1 MRKISLNRLFCP
13 KSLEIKQLLR
23 TMKIT
28 LYLLL
33 FIVFQAY
40 SADCRSQSA
49 KVSLPNTKL
58 RVGQVLA
65 KIEAQTEYL
74 FVYNKKSVDVRRTV
88 KVYADNEPVSKVLE
102 KVFAGTNIRY
112 VMEGKNIVLTEQ
124 EESTGNIASVQQENP
139 TIKGIVT
146 DLKGEPIIGAN
157 ILEEGTMN
165 GVITDLDGEFNI
177 DVPTDAT
184 LFISYI
190 GYEPVA
196 ITLNGQRTLHIQMRE
211 EALALETVVITA
223 MGIKKKAASLTYSTQ
238 QVNGSEL
245 TRAKDPNMIN
255 ALAGKTAGVLINR
268 TANLGG
274 SAKVAI
280 RGPRSAFAG
289 GNNQPLYVIDGVP
302 ILNNSTES
310 TATVMGGNYDGVN
323 RDAGDGISNLNPDD
337 IESMNILKGA
347 SAAALYGS
355 QAANG
360 VILITTKKGKAGLH
374 RITFSSNLT
383 IDHAISTPDF
393 QNTYGRNEDG
403 GTASWGPKGKLKD
416 YDNVGNYFGDG
427 ITAINS
433 LSVTTGND
441 KVQTYF
447 SYANTTA
454 KGLVD
459 SNKLQKHN
467 LNLRETASLFNERLK
482 LDGSATLMTQRIK
495 NSPATGGYY
504 LNPLVSLYGFPRGVD
519 MSPYKTEFETF
530 NADRN
535 MMGQNWIEKNE
546 DGTVSEWAQNP
557 YWLRNRVVNDNK
569 RYRALASVSANL
581 KVTDWFSLQ
590 ARGNVDYISDKF
602 ENKMYATTAP
612 NIAGKYNGK
621 ENGRY
626 VWSDNQVFQTYADL
640 MAMFN
645 RDFGDFSLN
654 AALGTSINISKMSS
668 LFLDSHIASLYKPNV
683 FTIPNIV
690 MDSKSVIDQ
699 TIDSKRTLQ
708 SVFATAQLGWKE
720 MLYLDLT
727 ARNDW
732 SSTLAYTDSKNS
744 GFFYPSVGLTWII
757 NKTFKLPEWISF
769 AKIRGSWAEV
779 GNDLPVG
786 ITNLVDIVTAGGG
799 ISVNDTEQRGDLK
812 PEISNSF
819 EFGTEWRFFHGRFGI
834 DFTWYKTNTK
844 NQLLRMENPAGST
857 YKYRYINAGKIR
869 NQGFELAV
877 DATPLMNESF
887 RWKTTVNM
895 SANSNKVVS
904 LHPDYTRFSYYYEGF
919 NMAYQMR
926 IVEGG
931 KLGDIYGNAFQRD
944 GNGKIMLSTD
954 PDHKGQP
961 LGNSGNNDLL
971 GNANPDFLLG
981 WGNMVA
987 YKHFSLYFLIDF
999 RFGGN
1004 VMSLTQADLDS
1015 KGVTKASAEARDRGY
1030 VEYQGQKFEN
1040 PERFYTTVGDKNG
1053 ISEYYMYDATN
1064 IRLREVSLSY
1074 SFPKSMLEK
1083 TKFIEG
1089 LDVSLI
1095 ARNLFF
1101 FKKDAPFDPDAV
1113 LSVGN
1118 NNQGVDVFGMPTTR
1132 NIGFNLKFT
1141 F

>member
-1 MRKISLNRLFCP
+1 MKRLFCP

-23 TMKIT
+23 TMKVT
-28 LYLLL
+28 LFLLL

-40 SADCRSQSA
+40 SVECHSQSA
-49 KVSLPNTKL
+49 KVSIPNSRL
-58 RVGQVLA
+58 RVGQVLS
-65 KIEAQTEYL
+65 KIESQTEYL
-74 FVYNKKSVDVRRTV
+74 FVYNKKSVDVRRAV
-88 KVYADNEPVSKVLE
+88 NVYADNEPVSEVLD
-102 KVFAGTNIRY
+102 KVFAGTDIRY

-124 EESTGNIASVQQENP
+124 EGSTENTASVQPKNP
-139 TIKGIVT
+139 TIKGVVT

-157 ILEEGTMN
+157 ILEEGTAN
-165 GVITDLDGEFNI
+165 GVITDLDGEFRI
-177 DVPTDAT
+177 DVPNDAT
-184 LFISYI
+184 LTISYI
-190 GYEPVA
+190 GYEPVSVV
-196 ITLNGQRTLHIQMRE
+196 LDGQKVLRIQMKE
-211 EALALETVVITA
+211 EAMALETVVITA
-223 MGIKKKAASLTYSTQ
+223 MGIKKKAASLTYATQ
-238 QVNGSEL
+238 LINGDEL
-245 TRAKDPNMIN
+245 TRSRDPNMIN
-255 ALAGKTAGVLINR
+255 ALTGKTAGVLINR

-280 RGPRSAFAG
+280 RGARSAFAS

-302 ILNNSTES
+302 MLNNSTES
-310 TATVMGGNYDGVN
+310 TATVMGGDNDGVN

-360 VILITTKKGKAGLH
+360 VILITTKRGKAGLH
-374 RITFSSNLT
+374 RVTFSSNLT
-383 IDHAISTPDF
+383 IDHATGIPDF
-393 QNTYGRNEDG
+393 QNSYGRNEDG
-403 GTASWGPKGKLKD
+403 GTASWGQKGKLKD
-416 YDNVGNYFGDG
+416 YDNAGDYFGNG
-427 ITAINS
+427 VTAINS
-433 LSVTTGND
+433 LAITTGND
-441 KVQTYF
+441 KIQTYF

-454 KGLVD
+454 KGIVD
-459 SNKLQKHN
+459 NNKLQKHN
-467 LNLRETASLFNERLK
+467 LSLHETGSLFNNRLT
-482 LDGSATLMTQRIK
+482 LDGSATLIMQKTK

-519 MSPYKTEFETF
+519 MSPYKAEFETF

-535 MMGQNWIEKNE
+535 MMGQNWIEKND
-546 DGTVSEWAQNP
+546 DGTISEWAQNP
-557 YWLRNRVVNDNK
+557 YWIKNRVLSDNK
-569 RYRALASVSANL
+569 RYRALASVSATL
-581 KVTDWFSLQ
+581 KVTDWLNLQ
-590 ARGNVDYISDKF
+590 ARGNVDYVSDKF

-612 NIAGKYNGK
+612 NITGRYNGK

-626 VWSDNQVFQTYADL
+626 VWSDTQAFQTYADL
-640 MAMFN
+640 MAMLN
-645 RDFGDFSLN
+645 KDFGDFSLN
-654 AALGTSINISKMSS
+654 AALGTSINISKSDALMI
-668 LFLDSHIASLYKPNV
+668 DSHIASLYKPNV
-683 FTIPNIV
+683 FTIPNVV
-690 MDSKSVIDQ
+690 MDSKSVINQ
-699 TIDSKRTLQ
+699 TINSKRTLQ
-708 SVFATAQLGWKE
+708 SAFATAQLGWKG

-732 SSTLAYTDSKNS
+732 SSTLAHTNSKNS
-744 GFFYPSVGLTWII
+744 GFFYPSAGLTWII

-769 AKIRGSWAEV
+769 AKIRASWAEV

-799 ISVNDTEQRGDLK
+799 TNVNDTEQRGDLK
-812 PEISNSF
+812 PEISNSV
-819 EFGTEWRFFHGRFGI
+819 EFGAEWRFFHDRFGI

-869 NQGFELAV
+869 NQGFELTV
-877 DATPLMNESF
+877 DATPLMNENF
-887 RWKTTVNM
+887 RWKTVVNM
-895 SANSNKVVS
+895 SANSNRVVA

-944 GNGKIMLSTD
+944 KNGKIMLNTD
-954 PDHKGQP
+954 PEHKGQP

-981 WGNMVA
+981 WGNTVT
-987 YKHFSLYFLIDF
+987 YKRFSLYFLIDF
-999 RFGGN
+999 RLGGK

-1040 PERFYTTVGDKNG
+1040 PERFYTTVGDRNG

-1064 IRLREVSLSY
+1064 IRLREISLSY
-1074 SFPKSMLEK
+1074 SFPKSMLER
-1083 TKFIEG
+1083 TGFIQG

-1101 FKKDAPFDPDAV
+1101 FRKDAPFDPDAV
-1113 LSVGN
+1113 LSIGN